1 MDGSGPLLGG
11 REVILNTRLSS
22 YSHIIR
28 FIWPCSSSVFKF
40 LLFLIKVDLLADEH
54 YHISQME

>member
-11 REVILNTRLSS
+11 REVILNTHLSS
-22 YSHIIR
+22 YSLIIR
-28 FIWPCSSSVFKF
+28 FIWLCSSVFKF

-54 YHISQME
+54 YHISPIE